1 MGDTRRKHSFVVASS
16 GGFWSQIRGEVMAAV
31 FALIAFVLAVLLTLA
46 VAYCFQEKSELE
58 AARQDLARYQGI
70 SDLEKY
76 KHEIDARLRQAQS
89 VLPRFET
96 LAEMEQHKARLS
108 HEIAQF
114 EQANAQWE
122 QHLGAQRARFAE
134 LEAQT
139 QAVEE
144 TLDMQ
149 SFGLYR
155 PKYGFED
162 AERYVHQLEDIRE
175 QQKSLTKSDNATH
188 CPQEWTVDGSAAKGR
203 KMVKE
208 HSKLMLRAFN
218 GECDAAIAKVRYNNV
233 NNLENRINRSFE
245 AINKL
250 GAAKQLWITRD
261 YLKLKLQE
269 LYLVHEHREMVQ
281 AEREEQ
287 RRIKQ
292 QMREEEKAQREIDKA
307 KKEAEKDELS
317 RREAVERARKEL
329 AQARG
334 DQTDRL
340 QALVDR
346 LENELKEAIERKAKA
361 ISRAQLTRSGHV
373 YVLSNIGSFGEG
385 VYKIGMTRR
394 FEPLE
399 RVKELG
405 DASVPF
411 QYDVH
416 AIIYSEDAP
425 SLEHALHQRFD
436 SRRVNLANTRR
447 EFFRVSLDEVRSA
460 VKDHYGEVTFRL
472 TPEAEEYRRTVAMRE
487 NGRNRERSPAPVHA
501 TAIH

>member
-1 MGDTRRKHSFVVASS
+1 
-16 GGFWSQIRGEVMAAV
+16 
-31 FALIAFVLAVLLTLA
+31 
-46 VAYCFQEKSELE
+46 
-58 AARQDLARYQGI
+58 
-70 SDLEKY
+70 
-76 KHEIDARLRQAQS
+76 
-89 VLPRFET
+89 
-96 LAEMEQHKARLS
+96 
-108 HEIAQF
+108 
-114 EQANAQWE
+114 
-122 QHLGAQRARFAE
+122 
-134 LEAQT
+134 
-139 QAVEE
+139 
-144 TLDMQ
+144 
-149 SFGLYR
+149 
-155 PKYGFED
+155 
-162 AERYVHQLEDIRE
+162 
-175 QQKSLTKSDNATH
+175 
-188 CPQEWTVDGSAAKGR
+188 
-203 KMVKE
+203 
-208 HSKLMLRAFN
+208 
-218 GECDAAIAKVRYNNV
+218 
-233 NNLENRINRSFE
+233 
-245 AINKL
+245 
-250 GAAKQLWITRD
+250 
-261 YLKLKLQE
+261 
-269 LYLVHEHREMVQ
+269 MVQ